1 MSERRAPPK
10 KRARHHVNQNIYNPN
25 KILTGKAADDKAA
38 APEEERFDVFKV
50 GMSMLDY
57 VMILVKISR
66 NVQLQVSKEVADEV
80 KVPYTESPYAGT
92 YGIMPDAIFEGIAG
106 PRPARG
112 DALDA
117 WKEKKSLLNKG

>member
-1 MSERRAPPK
+1 MSSRSKAPPN
-10 KRARHHVNQNIYNPN
+10 KRARHHVNQNSYNPN
-25 KILTGKAADDKAA
+25 KILIGKASDDQAA

-80 KVPYTESPYAGT
+80 KVPYAESPYAGT
-92 YGIMPDAIFEGIAG
+92 YGIMPDAIIDPIVG
-106 PRPARG
+106 PRPNRG
-112 DALDA
+112 DVLDA
-117 WKEKKSLLNKG
+117 WKD